1 MKKILLFIVCWIV
14 AAATVQAQNQTQKS
28 TSIVTIG
35 GESYYVHTVKP
46 GDTFYSLCKVYDTD
60 EDSIRA
66 SNPHVAD
73 GLQAR
78 QVIKIPVVKGVRET
92 AFQTVKGNVCSISI
106 PSTRAKP
113 PTRSPNATA

>member
-46 GDTFYSLCKVYDTD
+46 GDTFYSLCKVY
-60 EDSIRA
+60 
-66 SNPHVAD
+66 VAD
-73 GLQAR
+73 GL
-78 QVIKIPVVKGVRET
+78 
-92 AFQTVKGNVCSISI
+92 
-106 PSTRAKP
+106 
-113 PTRSPNATA
+113 

>member
-73 GLQAR
+73 GLQAA
-78 QVIKIPVVKGVRET
+78 QVIKIPVV
-92 AFQTVKGNVCSISI
+92 VKGNVCSISI